1 MTGKEILSKV
11 VIYTVLVIGSIA
23 MLFPFLWMLSSSL
36 MTHAEVMST
45 PPVWIPAQLMW
56 GNYREAWSIAPFGR
70 YFLNNIIIAVVGTAA
85 ELLTSIL
92 AAFAFAKM
100 NFWGKTVVFS
110 LLLATMMVPTE
121 ILLIQNFVTIA
132 RLEWINTYRALMV
145 PWFAS
150 VFSIF
155 LLRQFF
161 LSIPVQLSYA
171 AKVDGCRDF
180 RFLWAVMVPLAR
192 PALVT
197 IAVLA
202 IINSWNSFLWPLVVT
217 TTPEMRTLPVGL
229 AMFRGEAG
237 TFFHLLMAGAVI
249 VVSPMIGLFLVM
261 QKQIVNGVARSGI
274 KG

>member
-1 MTGKEILSKV
+1 MTTKEILSRV
-11 VIYTVLVIGSIA
+11 AIYAILTLGSIL

-36 MTHAEVMST
+36 MTHAEVMAT
-45 PPVWIPAQLMW
+45 PPVWVPSSPVW
-56 GNYREAWSIAPFGR
+56 ENYREAWSIAPFGR
-70 YFLNNIIIAVVGTAA
+70 YFLNNIWIAFSGTGA
-85 ELLTSIL
+85 ELITTIL
-92 AAFAFAKM
+92 AAYAFAKL
-100 NFWGKTVVFS
+100 NFWGKSIVFS
-110 LLLATMMVPTE
+110 LLLATMMVPSE

-132 RLEWINTYRALMV
+132 RLEWINTFRALTV

-150 VFSIF
+150 IFSIF

-161 LSIPVQLSYA
+161 LSVPVQLSYA

-180 RFLWAVMVPLAR
+180 RFLWAVMVPLAK

-197 IAVLA
+197 IGVLA

-237 TFFHLLMAGAVI
+237 TFFHLLMAGSVI
-249 VVSPMIGLFLVM
+249 VVAPMIVLFLVM